1 MVSAE
6 HLWHREC
13 EIIMSERK
21 TISNEGELDRRSVL
35 KTLAAGVSA
44 CAMGPAGS
52 VSWAANMSDA
62 ELIELSAHAAV
73 DHIRRGDLSAERY
86 AQALLTRYKAYKHLN
101 TVTYIDEARVLEDAR
116 AVDQARAKGAQ
127 LGRLA
132 GLPVMLKDNI
142 NTVGFATTAGSPFL
156 KGYRPKANAPLAD
169 MLFKQGAVLF
179 AKSNMHE
186 LAIGGTSSNLTFGF
200 VKNPYDLARIPGGS
214 TGGTAAALAARIIP
228 LGFGSDTS
236 GSCRMPA
243 HFCGVV
249 GFRPSNPKTNKPYP
263 VEGIVPNV
271 LDFDVPG
278 PLARNV
284 IDIAL
289 THSAITN
296 GAPLAA
302 ADLRGVRIGIPRTY
316 FWETMDPDV
325 AKIMES
331 SLDKLRSAGAVLVD
345 MDMGELVKATLPVVS
360 LLNNEGKRIDLAA
373 FLAQEYPSMSINDA
387 IAGIASKTIR
397 ARLQAAR
404 DRPASPEAV
413 AMGHAAMDALG
424 AQYQDTLR
432 QQNVVAVAFPTMPVP
447 APLLPT
453 DEDTLPKEVE
463 ISGRKYPDSVLLR
476 NSLPGPLWRVPG
488 LSIPAGLTPAGLPAG
503 LELEGLAGQDNQLLG
518 LGMAVEAVL
527 GPVPAPTFRNG

>member
-1 MVSAE
+1 
-6 HLWHREC
+6 
-13 EIIMSERK
+13 MSQRK
-21 TISNEGELDRRSVL
+21 TITLNGALDRRAVL

-44 CAMGPAGS
+44 CAVAAEGS
-52 VSWAANMSDA
+52 VSRAATTPSDA
-62 ELIELSAHAAV
+62 ELIELPAHAAIE
-73 DHIRRGDLSAERY
+73 HIRRGDLSAESY
-86 AQALLTRYKAYKHLN
+86 AEALLNRYKAHKNLN

-132 GLPVMLKDNI
+132 GLPIMLKDNF
-142 NTVGFATTAGSPFL
+142 NTIGFATTAGSPFL
-156 KGYRPKANAPLAD
+156 KGYQPKANAPVAD

-200 VKNPYDLARIPGGS
+200 VKNPYDLSRIPGGS

-249 GFRPSNPKTNKPYP
+249 GFRPSNPKTSKPYP
-263 VEGIVPNV
+263 VDGIVPNV

-289 THSAITN
+289 THSVVTN
-296 GAPLAA
+296 QVALAPAE
-302 ADLRGVRIGIPRTY
+302 LRGVRIGIPRSY

-325 AKIMES
+325 AKIMEAA
-331 SLDKLRSAGAVLVD
+331 LEKLRGAGAVLVEID
-345 MDMGELVKATLPVVS
+345 LGDVVKASLPVIS
-360 LLNNEGKRIDLAA
+360 LLNHEGKRTDLAA
-373 FLAQEYPSMSINDA
+373 FLAQEYPAMSINEA

-404 DRPASPEAV
+404 DKPASPEAV
-413 AMGHAAMDALG
+413 VKARAAMDALG
-424 AQYQDTLR
+424 AQYQDALR
-432 QQNVVAVAFPTMPVP
+432 QQAVTAVAFPTMPVP

-463 ISGRKYPDSVLLR
+463 ISGRKYPDTVLLR

-503 LELEGLAGQDNQLLG
+503 LELEGLAGQDNQLLS